1 MATPLTF
8 LEPLMP
14 LLHLNLAGLPAS
26 SEQRTQ
32 LQSGLTKL
40 MTDVLHKV
48 GELTV
53 VNIRH
58 HAADCWSVGGRPLMP
73 GEWTASLE
81 VFITAGT
88 NSDTE
93 QAAFISAAVLLI
105 NQVTGQRP
113 ATPLYVV
120 LHNVNA
126 SHWGYDGHTQQSRR
140 HAGSDGKR
148 SASVR

>member
-1 MATPLTF
+1 
-8 LEPLMP
+8 MP
-14 LLHLNLAGLPAS
+14 LLHLDLAGFPAS

-53 VNIRH
+53 VNIRQ

-88 NSDTE
+88 NSETE
-93 QAAFISAAVLLI
+93 QAAFISATVKLI

-140 HAGSDGKR
+140 QGSSDGEKP
-148 SASVR
+148 ASLR